1 MRDIE
6 KGDVIYHV
14 TTATHNSRYS
24 EKVLFFNDGAIG
36 KPVNL
41 DFDEEIFVMQTIAK
55 IIAENKYK
63 VLAYNFCK
71 DHLHFLVACKK
82 EELPKIMQKIKGITS
97 LERNRKFN
105 PTDRQLWQQKYF
117 EKVVYNDEYLE
128 NTIHYILNNRKKHG
142 LKEFTDDELCILRNI
157 DKKYKWIARDKSG
170 SLCIFDKKPK
180 KSEEMWDNV
189 TYSDFIA

>member
-1 MRDIE
+1 
-6 KGDVIYHV
+6 
-14 TTATHNSRYS
+14 
-24 EKVLFFNDGAIG
+24 
-36 KPVNL
+36 
-41 DFDEEIFVMQTIAK
+41 MQTIAK
-55 IIAENKYK
+55 IIADNKYK

-142 LKEFTDDELCILRNI
+142 LKEFADDDGGNSRGKGLKSLGKGGFDVIIGNPPYVNMNNI
-157 DKKYKWIARDKSG
+157 KDENSKSFYKKNYKTMKQ
-170 SLCIFDKKPK
+170 LL
-180 KSEEMWDNV
+180 
-189 TYSDFIA
+189 

>member
-1 MRDIE
+1 
-6 KGDVIYHV
+6 
-14 TTATHNSRYS
+14 
-24 EKVLFFNDGAIG
+24 
-36 KPVNL
+36 
-41 DFDEEIFVMQTIAK
+41 MQTIAK

-142 LKEFTDDELCILRNI
+142 LKEFTDDDGGNSRGKGLKSLEKGENKHGFDVVIGNPPYVFDREKFTEVEKSFYETNYVSAKYQANLYIL
-157 DKKYKWIARDKSG
+157 
-170 SLCIFDKKPK
+170 
-180 KSEEMWDNV
+180 
-189 TYSDFIA
+189 FIEKFQKLLNKN